1 VITAPSSGTLGQVF
15 TLDGITS
22 AVASGKTKTYRWEMR
37 SKPATSRA
45 ALSDSGSVKPFFLL
59 DVAGDYI
66 VRLIVNDGERDS
78 VPVDLTITAVVPA
91 STGPVLKFALV
102 ETTAAPDSPKL
113 ASLQVCDAYR
123 LDSHLADFWT
133 AGLNASN
140 CNSGLGLPPD
150 FQYQY
155 RSTGFLSVTGPGLFP
170 GPLGEHS
177 TVAAGAFPAD
187 LPATPIS
194 MSYEVAANI
203 AGLARTSIGKAGGT
217 SLDYVV
223 PGYRMNAPSGGPGPK
238 ATYRIAGAVA
248 PRNAPQGW
256 EAVVETTVKIDV
268 SAYTASVLTTK
279 FNVYT
284 KKFSADFSED
294 VAVELNPSAYPEF
307 AGDQARY
314 DVSVSHQVAYKR
326 KPN

>member
-1 VITAPSSGTLGQVF
+1 
-15 TLDGITS
+15 
-22 AVASGKTKTYRWEMR
+22 M
-37 SKPATSRA
+37 
-45 ALSDSGSVKPFFLL
+45 
-59 DVAGDYI
+59 
-66 VRLIVNDGERDS
+66 
-78 VPVDLTITAVVPA
+78 
-91 STGPVLKFALV
+91 
-102 ETTAAPDSPKL
+102 
-113 ASLQVCDAYR
+113 CDAYR

-150 FQYQY
+150 SQYQY

-223 PGYRMNAPSGGPGPK
+223 PGYRMNAPSGGPG
-238 ATYRIAGAVA
+238 TSNRVNNSGETAVIGTSLCA
-248 PRNAPQGW
+248 
-256 EAVVETTVKIDV
+256 ET
-268 SAYTASVLTTK
+268 LC
-279 FNVYT
+279 
-284 KKFSADFSED
+284 
-294 VAVELNPSAYPEF
+294 
-307 AGDQARY
+307 
-314 DVSVSHQVAYKR
+314 R
-326 KPN
+326 KPPPASLTLIKQPPKNGLALTAEGMGDNLIHVSRPPHFHGPSSWRR